1 MPQTQTPGSGQI
13 SNLKVYCNT
22 RLHLILANNNP
33 ISPINNAINV
43 QLDTDGTGVGVGVGG
58 TTMSNGALK
67 VSVSP
72 CAEAI
77 SVNPEPGLSSDTA
90 GNEAPSFAVVLD
102 AVPTKFAP
110 VGYFR

>member
-1 MPQTQTPGSGQI
+1 V
-13 SNLKVYCNT
+13 KAYCNT
-22 RLHLILANNNP
+22 RLRLILANNSP
-33 ISPINNAINV
+33 ISPINNVINV

-58 TTMSNGALK
+58 TTMSNGVLE

-90 GNEAPSFAVVLD
+90 GNEAPLFAVVLD
-102 AVPTKFAP
+102 AVLTKFAP
-110 VGYFR
+110 VGYFQ

>member
-1 MPQTQTPGSGQI
+1 M
-13 SNLKVYCNT
+13 
-22 RLHLILANNNP
+22 RLILANNNP

-43 QLDTDGTGVGVGVGG
+43 QLDTDGTGVGVRVGG

-77 SVNPEPGLSSDTA
+77 SVNPEPG
-90 GNEAPSFAVVLD
+90 
-102 AVPTKFAP
+102 P
-110 VGYFR
+110 VE